1 VALGDSL
8 TAGYGI
14 GESLAF
20 PAVLQSRLD
29 SEGYDYQVINA
40 GVSGA
45 TSQAALARVN
55 AALAGDVRILI
66 LALGVNDGLRRV
78 PVEAVGANLAR
89 IIETAQA
96 RRIAVLLCG
105 MEAPPIYGQPYTAA
119 FHRLYQDLA
128 ARYQVEL
135 VPFVMLSLL
144 GRPDRLLPDRLHP
157 NAAGAQA
164 IAEQLWPYL
173 KPLLRRVA

>member
-14 GESLAF
+14 GEALAF

-45 TSQAALARVN
+45 TSEAALGRVT

-66 LALGVNDGLRRV
+66 VALGVNDGLRRV

-105 MEAPPIYGQPYTAA
+105 MEAPPIYGQAYSAA
-119 FHRLYQDLA
+119 FHQLYQDLA
-128 ARYQVEL
+128 ARYRVDL
-135 VPFVMLSLL
+135 VPFVMFSVL
-144 GRPDRLLPDRLHP
+144 GRADRLLADRLHP
-157 NAAGAQA
+157 NAAGARA
-164 IAEQLWPYL
+164 IADQLWPYL